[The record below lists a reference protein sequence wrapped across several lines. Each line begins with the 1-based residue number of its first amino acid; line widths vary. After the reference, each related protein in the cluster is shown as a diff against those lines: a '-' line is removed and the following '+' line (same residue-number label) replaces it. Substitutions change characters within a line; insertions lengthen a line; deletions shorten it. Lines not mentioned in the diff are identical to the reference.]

1 MQISLRRGERLYI
14 NGAVI
19 RPDRKVSIELLN
31 DVAFLLEN
39 HVMQACDATT
49 PLKQLYFVAQM
60 LLMEANESREPLR
73 LFDEMLKNL
82 HASLPGPSFR
92 EPLESISKKVAEK
105 RVFDALKIIR
115 GLFPLE
121 EEILSGASQQFQTR
135 VA

>member
-39 HVMQACDATT
+39 HVMQASDATT

-60 LLMEANESREPLR
+60 MLMEASEPQEPRRVFHAMLESLR
-73 LFDEMLKNL
+73 NT
-82 HASLPGPSFR
+82 LPGPSFR
-92 EPLESISKKVAEK
+92 EPLDMISKKVAEK

-115 GLFPLE
+115 SLFPLE
-121 EEILSGASQQFQTR
+121 AEILSGASQPFQSK